1 MATNT
6 EPSMIQGNY
15 SANKFQEKY
24 KVDNLIYPEDLQSSI
39 YGGNKVIFYINIAD
53 SSKFA
58 KNPDNF
64 VDLTNMDIPRLRG
77 TLIAGNHSAL
87 GIATSIASGVGI
99 GAAIA
104 GGILTGD
111 PVKGVGV
118 GLMAGILGEAVGAAV
133 VLNAPP
139 ATTTAA
145 SGSRPQKRLK
155 SVIAL
160 HIPNSL
166 GIRYNTN
173 WGETDTAEMM
183 MVGDSITGFLEK
195 KGGSG
200 LANLA
205 LTKGPGGDLLSSA
218 TGVAANPRKEAVFK
232 GIDFRTF
239 SFNYSFFPRNENE
252 ARNVQN
258 IIKMFKF
265 HMHPELKDSSN
276 FLYLYPSEFDI
287 VYYKDSEENLNL
299 HRHTSCVLVGLDI
312 NYTPNGNFTTF
323 ANGMSTQTDI
333 TLQFKELA
341 LLDKDLISQGL

>member
-24 KVDNLIYPEDLQSSI
+24 KVDNLIYPDDLQSSI
-39 YGGNKVIFYINIAD
+39 YGGNKAIFYINIAD

-64 VDLTNMDIPRLRG
+64 VDLTNMDIPRNRGILIGEDHSAGGLAASITGGAAMAGAVAAGIFRG
-77 TLIAGNHSAL
+77 TWKDAL
-87 GIATSIASGVGI
+87 RT
-99 GAAIA
+99 
-104 GGILTGD
+104 GGRT
-111 PVKGVGV
+111 VGV
-118 GLMAGILGEAVGAAV
+118 GALMGTAIVAF
-133 VLNAPP
+133 APP
-139 ATTTAA
+139 ATTKAA

-166 GIRYNTN
+166 GIKYASN
-173 WGETDTAEMM
+173 WGETDTA
-183 MVGDSITGFLEK
+183 DSMTFGQVFGHFFTPASPI
-195 KGGSG
+195 
-200 LANLA
+200 AALA
-205 LTKGPGGDLLSSA
+205 LDKAPGGDLLSSA
-218 TGVAANPRKEAVFK
+218 TGMAANPRKEAVFK
-232 GIDFRTF
+232 GVDFRTF
-239 SFNYSFFPRNENE
+239 SFNYSFFPRNEDE
-252 ARNVQN
+252 AKNVEN

-265 HMHPELKDSSN
+265 HMHPEMKDSSN

-287 VYYKDSEENLNL
+287 VYYKGSEENLHL

-323 ANGMSTQTDI
+323 ANGMSTQTDMM
-333 TLQFKELA
+333 LQFKELA
-341 LLDKDLISQGL
+341 LLDKDLIAQGM